1 MNSVIVPEYIEDAFA
16 WAEMAVS
23 GIPTGER
30 QKEILQRA
38 FTAAQARE
46 PTFPVFIHFPLLVYG
61 LFHDEIEQAVPLTGV
76 TTLFFMGIDLF
87 DDVADGDLPE
97 DVWDGVGDDEVN
109 LAAATLFF
117 SLPLLAAGNLKTSEI
132 TKSTIRD
139 VLAKG
144 FFTMAS
150 GQHADLLY
158 TGAGAVSPD
167 TVEDSVRFKAGEELA
182 TFARLAA
189 LHANASEKNVEH
201 CACLGRAA
209 GTAMQLTSD
218 AVDLFAA
225 SWSRDLAKGTRTL
238 PVALYLDSL
247 DDAGRNNF
255 VKILH
260 EARTDRIAQET
271 VRRLLTDGGILRK
284 MACITEMYC
293 GEALMHLDMLGSDR
307 PSADELRSFIRKIS
321 FFPRI
326 QD

>member
-16 WAEMAVS
+16 WAEKAVP
-23 GIPTGER
+23 GLATGER

-38 FTAAQARE
+38 FTAAHARE

-61 LFHDEIEQAVPLTGV
+61 LFHDDIEHAVPLTGV

-117 SLPLLAAGNLKTSEI
+117 SLPLLAAGNLRTSEI
-132 TKSTIRD
+132 TKSKIRD
-139 VLAKG
+139 VLARG

-150 GQHADLLY
+150 GQHMDLFY
-158 TGAGAVSPD
+158 AGALAVSPD
-167 TVEDSVRFKAGEELA
+167 TIEDSVRFKAGEELA

-189 LHANASEKNVEH
+189 LHANASEEDVDR
-201 CACLGRAA
+201 CAYLGRAA

-218 AVDLFAA
+218 AIDLFAA

-247 DDAGRNNF
+247 DDAGQNDF
-255 VKILH
+255 VRILH

-271 VRRLLTDGGILRK
+271 VRRLLTEGGVLRK

-321 FFPRI
+321 FVPRI